1 MMSEPETR
9 AGLPILAFADAAA
22 WEAWLA
28 GQPRSAPGVWLK
40 LAKASAGVAS
50 VSKAEAI
57 DGALCHGWIDGQL
70 NPYDENWWLIRF
82 TPRKAR
88 SKWSEKNRIRASE
101 LLAAGRVAAAGHA
114 EIDAAKSD
122 GRWDAAYA
130 PQSAITMPDDL
141 AAALE
146 AEPGARAFFDSLESA
161 NRYAIL
167 YRVHEAKK
175 PETRAA
181 RIAKFV
187 DMCARGERVHAKV
200 EKAAK

>member
-1 MMSEPETR
+1 MSEQETR

-28 GQPRSAPGVWLK
+28 AQPRSAPGVWLK
-40 LAKASAGVAS
+40 LAKKSAGVAS

-70 NPYDENWWLIRF
+70 NPYDEHWWLIRF

-88 SKWSEKNRIRASE
+88 SIWSEKNRTRADE
-101 LLAAGRVAAAGHA
+101 LVAAGRVKAAGKV
-114 EIDAAKSD
+114 EIDAAKAD

-130 PQSAITMPDDL
+130 PQSTIAMPDDL
-141 AAALE
+141 AAALA
-146 AEPGARAFFDSLESA
+146 AEPGARAFFDGLESA

-187 DMCARGERVHAKV
+187 GMCARGERVHQKV
-200 EKAAK
+200 ERAAK